1 MQKYTNIKQQ
11 GFSIIENLI
20 AMTIVIAVFT
30 MAFKVITSL
39 IMTNSIL
46 EKKVTIEEALNNR
59 ILEFIITDTFDTTPK
74 DNIRFYINKGNIND
88 DFKYTYT
95 AKAINID
102 EKTSKEI
109 IFIK

>member
-1 MQKYTNIKQQ
+1 MKKHTSIKQQ
-11 GFSIIENLI
+11 GFSIVENLI

-30 MAFKVITSL
+30 VAFKVITSS

-59 ILEFIITDTFDTTPK
+59 ILEFIITDTFDTTTK
-74 DNIRFYINKGNIND
+74 DNISFYIDKGNINN
-88 DFKYTYT
+88 DFKYVYT
-95 AKAINID
+95 AKAVNEN
-102 EKTSKEI
+102 EKASKEI

>member
-1 MQKYTNIKQQ
+1 MLKYKKIKQK
-11 GFSIIENLI
+11 GFSIVENLI

-30 MAFKVITSL
+30 MAFKVITSS
-39 IMTNSIL
+39 IITNSLL

-59 ILEFIITDTFDTTPK
+59 ILEFIVTDTFNTTAK
-74 DNIRFYINKGNIND
+74 DNIDFYIDRGKIND
-88 DFKYTYT
+88 DLKYIYT
-95 AKAINID
+95 AKAINKN